1 MSFFYQLNSRTLIIS
16 GKIITNIKLLI
27 IGVNVSF
34 NKISKIGLVEIMK
47 LISLFKK
54 HNLIIG
60 EVLSGL
66 NIIDLKML
74 NIWPK
79 EDLEL
84 FMNYE
89 AI

>member
-1 MSFFYQLNSRTLIIS
+1 
-16 GKIITNIKLLI
+16 
-27 IGVNVSF
+27 
-34 NKISKIGLVEIMK
+34 
-47 LISLFKK
+47 
-54 HNLIIG
+54 
-60 EVLSGL
+60 LSGL

-89 AI
+89 AIWKDGFISEWDYENNQWIRNKNHNADICENFLVALKCIYNLQDITVDFLREVGYLFIN

>member
-1 MSFFYQLNSRTLIIS
+1 MVYAKNIS
-16 GKIITNIKLLI
+16 SLKLLI